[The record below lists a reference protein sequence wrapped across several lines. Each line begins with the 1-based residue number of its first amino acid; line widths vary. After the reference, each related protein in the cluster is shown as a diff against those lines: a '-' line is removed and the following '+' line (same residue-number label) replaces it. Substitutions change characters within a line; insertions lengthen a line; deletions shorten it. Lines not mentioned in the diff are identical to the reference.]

1 MNNQKLFQWSIVT
14 ALMTS
19 AIVAVPAAQAAKG
32 FTDIDYTKEYGVAV
46 QSLTERG
53 IISGYSDGTFK
64 PFADVTRGQ
73 AAKILAG
80 LLKLDTEKVSNPK
93 FTDLSP
99 SDEYYGAVAALQNA
113 KIVSGL
119 ADGSFGANRAIT
131 REQMVGMLTA
141 AFNLY
146 DYEYDGTLPFK
157 DIVKQSSA
165 YYIVG
170 PLYEN
175 NIIKGVTPDTF
186 GLKETVK
193 RSQLALFIHRIEN
206 LEKKRVM
213 QSFKAK
219 DFGADTIV
227 VISSNNWIA
236 GTEEELFHV
245 SSQNDKVDVEAL
257 REGTGSF
264 VLASYKKD
272 RNENYEYIGL
282 NKYQVTITT
291 VDGKLQ
297 MVCEETDELSPGT
310 VLFFE
315 EDHGINAK
323 NLKLETKNGHTVSP
337 KVYSYKPYRFDGWE
351 EESIPSGTAYELTLL
366 EAGEYVATFSDDK
379 GKSLRVGIHAAVDGY
394 DIYLE
399 EATEKKEL
407 FIPTKEIGFE
417 VQSYKVEQYTGALID
432 EELLEVGLSKDGVTL
447 KRVGKGDA
455 LFSVR
460 LMGENGQKLYV
471 HGSIY
476 SVSGVTSM
484 YYELSTQEEMEE
496 PLYK

>member
-1 MNNQKLFQWSIVT
+1 
-14 ALMTS
+14 MTS
-19 AIVAVPAAQAAKG
+19 AIVAAPTAQAAKG
-32 FTDIDYTKEYGVAV
+32 FTDVDYTKEYGAAV
-46 QSLTERG
+46 QSLVERG

-73 AAKILAG
+73 AAKIVAG
-80 LLKLDTEKVSNPK
+80 LLKLDTEKVDDPK
-93 FTDLSP
+93 FSDLSP
-99 SDEYYGAVAALQNA
+99 NDEYYGAIAALQNA
-113 KIVSGL
+113 GIVSGL
-119 ADGSFGANRAIT
+119 ANGSFGANQAIT
-131 REQMVGMLTA
+131 REQMASMLTA

-146 DYEYDGTLPFK
+146 DYEYEGTLPFK
-157 DIVKQSSA
+157 DIVKHSSA
-165 YYIVG
+165 YYTVG

-175 NIIKGVTPDTF
+175 NITTGVTSDTF

-193 RSQLALFIHRIEN
+193 RSQLALFIQRIEN
-206 LEKKRVM
+206 LEKNRIM

-219 DFGADTIV
+219 DLGGD
-227 VISSNNWIA
+227 VIEVIAANNWIA
-236 GTEEELFHV
+236 GTEEEFFRIR
-245 SSQNDKVDVEAL
+245 SQNDKVDVEAL
-257 REGTGSF
+257 SEGTGSF
-264 VLASYKKD
+264 VVASYKID
-272 RNENYEYIGL
+272 SDENYEYIGL
-282 NKYQVTITT
+282 NKYQVTVIS

-297 MVCEETDELSPGT
+297 MVCTETDELTPGT

-323 NLKLETKNGHTVSP
+323 NLKLETKDGHTVSP
-337 KVYSYKPYRFDGWE
+337 KVYSYKPYHFDGWE

-379 GKSLRVGIHAAVDGY
+379 GKSVRVGIHAAVDGY
-394 DIYLE
+394 DIYLA
-399 EATEKKEL
+399 EAMEKKEL

-417 VQSYKVEQYTGALID
+417 VQSVKVEQYTGALID
-432 EELLEVGLSKDGVTL
+432 EELLEVTYSKEGVKV
-447 KRVGKGDA
+447 KRVGTGNNA
-455 LFSVR
+455 VFSVR

-496 PLYK
+496 PPY

>member
-1 MNNQKLFQWSIVT
+1 MKNYKLYQGALIT

-19 AIVAVPAAQAAKG
+19 AIVAAPTVQAAKG
-32 FTDIDYTKEYGVAV
+32 FTDVDYTKEYGAAV
-46 QSLTERG
+46 QSLVERG

-80 LLKLDTEKVSNPK
+80 LLKLDTEKVVDPK
-93 FTDLSP
+93 FTDLLP
-99 SDEYYGAVAALQNA
+99 NDEYYGAIAALQNA
-113 KIVSGL
+113 NIVSGL

-131 REQMVGMLTA
+131 REQMASMLTA
-141 AFNLY
+141 AFNLTDY
-146 DYEYDGTLPFK
+146 DYDGNLPFK
-157 DIVKQSSA
+157 DIVRNSNA
-165 YYIVG
+165 YYSIG

-175 NIIKGVTPDTF
+175 NITKGVTADTF

-193 RSQLALFIHRIEN
+193 RSQLALFIQRIEN
-206 LEKKRVM
+206 LEKNRVR

-219 DFGADTIV
+219 DLGGD
-227 VISSNNWIA
+227 VIEVIAANNWIA
-236 GTEEELFHV
+236 GTEEEFFRVRL
-245 SSQNDKVDVEAL
+245 QNDKVDIEAL
-257 REGTGSF
+257 HEGTGSF
-264 VLASYKKD
+264 VVASYKLD
-272 RNENYEYIGL
+272 GDENYEYIGL
-282 NKYQVTITT
+282 NKYRVTVTM

-323 NLKLETKNGHTVSP
+323 NLKLETKDGHTVSP

-351 EESIPSGTAYELTLL
+351 KESIPSGTAYELTLL
-366 EAGEYVATFSDDK
+366 EAGEYVATFSDDA
-379 GKSLRVGIHAAVDGY
+379 GKSVRVGIHAAVDGY
-394 DIYLE
+394 DIYLS
-399 EATEKKEL
+399 EAKEIKEL
-407 FIPTKEIGFE
+407 FVPTKEIGFE

-432 EELLEVGLSKDGVTL
+432 EELLDVAFSKDGVTV
-447 KRVGKGDA
+447 KRVGTGNA
-455 LFSVR
+455 VFSVR

-476 SVSGVTSM
+476 AVSGVTSM

-496 PLYK
+496 PPY